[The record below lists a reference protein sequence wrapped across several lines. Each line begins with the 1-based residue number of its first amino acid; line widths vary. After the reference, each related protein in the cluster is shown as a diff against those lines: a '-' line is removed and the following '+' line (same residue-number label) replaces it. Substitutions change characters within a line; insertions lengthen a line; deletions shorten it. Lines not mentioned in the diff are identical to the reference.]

1 MSHSYPEMRERI
13 DDTTAVSTEGEIV
26 LVADTADPTTH
37 AMPNWARISHMPSS
51 SDQYD
56 AEIEEYYREQ
66 DAAAARQLQV
76 EIIRHDSDFSK
87 RNELLLKTVGQVSR
101 QRRALAAATAIDNGV
116 EMSAYGGSSM
126 GAERAASYRH
136 AQAVDLG
143 AQACRVC
150 PLAELCPLK
159 PEELVSALEE
169 TNARRRFRGRVEKPE
184 NDHFCETN
192 TTPGRL
198 SKNVS

>member
-13 DDTTAVSTEGEIV
+13 DETTALSTDGEIV

-37 AMPNWARISHMPSS
+37 AMSNWARISHMRSHGDP
-51 SDQYD
+51 YD

-66 DAAAARQLQV
+66 DAIAARQL
-76 EIIRHDSDFSK
+76 EISDIRHDADFSK
-87 RNELLLKTVGQVSR
+87 RNELLLKTVNQVSR

-116 EMSAYGGSSM
+116 EMSAYGGTSM
-126 GAERAASYRH
+126 GAERAAAYRH
-136 AQAVDLG
+136 TQALEVG

-159 PEELVSALEE
+159 PDELISALEA
-169 TNARRRFRGRVEKPE
+169 TDVRRRFRARVEKDE

-192 TTPGRL
+192 AAPGRL
-198 SKNVS
+198 NKNVS